1 MLHCTPS
8 MLRCSLQFCKTP
20 GNLLKFR
27 VMSVLTTPVKMKDT
41 YYLFNPGR
49 LERQDNTLRFIPR
62 NEQGQELPPKFIPVE
77 GLENLYVFG
86 SLDAN
91 SALYNFLGK
100 NRVSV
105 HFFDYYEHY
114 TGSFQPKEYLLAGK
128 MQVEQTRVYL
138 DPAKR
143 LHLARGFVDGA
154 SANMLRNL
162 KYYAGRGRN
171 LESLMDN
178 IGQYRAGLAS
188 VKDIAS
194 LMGLEGNCRQTY
206 YAAFDQIINE
216 FEMGGRTKQPPGNE
230 LNALVSFGN
239 MVCYSQALDAIY
251 HTQLNPTISFLHE
264 PGARRYSL
272 ALDVAEIF
280 KPILVDRTIF
290 SLVNKKEIQARHFD
304 NALNGCFLNPA
315 GKQVF
320 LRALEERLKETIQHR
335 VLNKKVSYKYLIRLE
350 CYKLVKYILQMEPA
364 YKPFKIWW

>member
-1 MLHCTPS
+1 
-8 MLRCSLQFCKTP
+8 
-20 GNLLKFR
+20 
-27 VMSVLTTPVKMKDT
+27 MKDT

-49 LERQDNTLRFIPR
+49 LERQDNTLRFVPKDDEGR
-62 NEQGQELPPKFIPVE
+62 ELPPKFIPIE

-128 MQVEQTRVYL
+128 MQIEQTRAYL
-138 DPAKR
+138 DPKRR
-143 LHLARGFVDGA
+143 LHIARAFVEGA

-162 KYYAGRGRN
+162 KYYGGRGRD
-171 LESLMDN
+171 LTAHIEA
-178 IGQYRAGLAS
+178 IEQYRAGLDSA
-188 VKDIAS
+188 KDVPA

-206 YAAFDQIINE
+206 YAAFDLILNE
-216 FEMGGRTKQPPGNE
+216 FEMGGRMKQPPGNE
-230 LNALVSFGN
+230 VNALVSFGN
-239 MVCYSQALDAIY
+239 MVCYTQALDAIY

-290 SLVNKKEIQARHFD
+290 TLVNKREIQARHFD
-304 NALNGCFLNPA
+304 DTLNGCFMNKA
-315 GKQVF
+315 GKQIF
-320 LRALEERLKETIQHR
+320 LKALEERLAETIQHR

-350 CYKLVKYILQMEPA
+350 CYKIAKYILRMEPE